1 MRACGGGH
9 DQGRE
14 CGKSVVVVNAG
25 VAMVAKRI
33 ACQRHRWHC
42 ARYPAPMKP
51 IRFSNAMLERFRG
64 FLPVV
69 VDVETGGF
77 DASRD
82 ALLEIAAVPILMNSQ
97 GSLICGE
104 TTTTHVAP
112 FPGAHIDPRSLEITG
127 IDPTHPFRGALEERE
142 ALDLIFHPV
151 RKALKA
157 SGCNRAILVGH
168 NAHFDLGFVNAAIRR
183 TGYKRSPFH
192 PFSCFDTVSLAGLA
206 LGQTVLAK
214 AVAASG
220 MIWDA
225 SQAHSAVYDT
235 ERTAEL
241 FCAII
246 NQWQRFTV
254 QSSDAVPPAVAT
266 SNDTELDD
274 NALPILF
281 AAHT

>member
-1 MRACGGGH
+1 
-9 DQGRE
+9 
-14 CGKSVVVVNAG
+14 
-25 VAMVAKRI
+25 
-33 ACQRHRWHC
+33 
-42 ARYPAPMKP
+42 MKP
-51 IRFSNAMLERFRG
+51 IRFSNAMIERFRG

-82 ALLEIAAVPILMNSQ
+82 ALLEIAVVPILMNSD
-97 GSLICGE
+97 GLLICAE

-151 RKALKA
+151 RRALKA

-220 MIWDA
+220 VPWDG

-246 NQWQRFTV
+246 NQWQRFTT
-254 QSSDAVPPAVAT
+254 QSTDAVVPTVDTTSDA
-266 SNDTELDD
+266 EMDD
-274 NALPILF
+274 NTLPILL
-281 AAHT
+281 AANAET